1 MYETG
6 SESGQGTIR
15 CLKNTVCRK
24 TGQNLRSSR
33 GRYERRSSW
42 LMAFEFSADSPPVSL
57 VSVRS
62 SDELMSIENKVR
74 RVVAHS
80 SILFKL
86 SMF

>member
-1 MYETG
+1 
-6 SESGQGTIR
+6 
-15 CLKNTVCRK
+15 
-24 TGQNLRSSR
+24 
-33 GRYERRSSW
+33 
-42 LMAFEFSADSPPVSL
+42 MAFEFSADSPPVSL